1 MESRV
6 LFVKTESSHFQVSK
20 RHLHTMITDTLL
32 KKTKLT
38 SEAQS
43 ETVLLL
49 KSILQVL

>member
-32 KKTKLT
+32 NKTK